1 MQVRRRIILEP
12 GKRDVEIIVNQ
23 VQADADTVA
32 DDEDDAND
40 DGSDAHGD
48 DDDDDDDGDDGDD
61 GDAPVYKRMS
71 GGWVREKNNPATDHL
86 PASGQ
91 CNLSFIP
98 DLDYSIKCNLLFIP
112 N

>member
-23 VQADADTVA
+23 VEAVADTVA
-32 DDEDDAND
+32 NADDTND
-40 DGSDAHGD
+40 DGSDADG
-48 DDDDDDDGDDGDD
+48 DDDGD
-61 GDAPVYKRMS
+61 AQVCKIMS
-71 GGWVREKNNPATDHL
+71 GGWVREKNYPATDYV

-98 DLDYSIKCNLLFIP
+98 DLKYNI
-112 N
+112 